1 MIDIVT
7 NNVRQIGTPADE
19 GRVYISEKAYKRIK
33 TEGFKDKEVFVLMG
47 HTESSGGRYATFV
60 EAAIAVYD
68 MEFDKNAPLW
78 TNKVWSRVFAE
89 IKKSYEELIIVGW
102 AFRQEDFPAEPTPML
117 ENIHREHFGGAHQL
131 MFLLNRTEQEEN
143 FFIKKNNHLKKKTG
157 FFVYYR
163 MNEHCD
169 SADSYNET
177 YTCNKTCSYSNANN
191 NNKIDMTKL
200 EKTMMSEV
208 NGKFTADYLW
218 DEKGIVSFLK
228 VDKGLA
234 EEKNGVK
241 LMKEIQ
247 NLKEEIE
254 EANKK
259 NVFGTK
265 MRSVI
270 YEANEEGIR
279 DIVNQ
284 QFEFAKTI
292 CDGGL
297 VPIIE
302 PEVDIHSEQ
311 KELCEKILKDE
322 IIRKLKEWNPAD
334 KIMFKFTI
342 PTVANHYLDLYDYDC
357 VVRIV
362 ALSGGYEIDEAC
374 ELLTKNNRMI
384 ASFSRALLQDLNAH
398 QTQEEFD
405 TALNNAIVKIYNA
418 SID

>member
-1 MIDIVT
+1 MNEKMYEIMRD
-7 NNVRQIGTPADE
+7 
-19 GRVYISEKAYKRIK
+19 GR
-33 TEGFKDKEVFVLMG
+33 GFIAALDQ
-47 HTESSGGRYATFV
+47 SGGSSAKTL
-60 EAAIAVYD
+60 
-68 MEFDKNAPLW
+68 KNYGIDESEYSSEEEMFNLIHEMRKRVM
-78 TNKVWSRVFAE
+78 TSKVF
-89 IKKSYEELIIVGW
+89 
-102 AFRQEDFPAEPTPML
+102 T
-117 ENIHREHFGGAHQL
+117 
-131 MFLLNRTEQEEN
+131 
-143 FFIKKNNHLKKKTG
+143 
-157 FFVYYR
+157 
-163 MNEHCD
+163 NEHILG
-169 SADSYNET
+169 T
-177 YTCNKTCSYSNANN
+177 
-191 NNKIDMTKL
+191 IL
-200 EKTMMSEV
+200 FEKTMMSEV

-241 LMKEIQ
+241 LMKEIP

-254 EANKK
+254 EASQKH
-259 NVFGTK
+259 VFGTK

-362 ALSGGYEIDEAC
+362 ALSGGYDIDEAC
-374 ELLTKNNRMI
+374 ELLAKNNRMI

>member
-1 MIDIVT
+1 MNEKMYEIMRD
-7 NNVRQIGTPADE
+7 
-19 GRVYISEKAYKRIK
+19 GR
-33 TEGFKDKEVFVLMG
+33 GFIAALDQ
-47 HTESSGGRYATFV
+47 SGGSSAKTL
-60 EAAIAVYD
+60 
-68 MEFDKNAPLW
+68 KNYGIDESEYSSEEEMFNLIHEMRKRVM
-78 TNKVWSRVFAE
+78 TSKVF
-89 IKKSYEELIIVGW
+89 
-102 AFRQEDFPAEPTPML
+102 T
-117 ENIHREHFGGAHQL
+117 
-131 MFLLNRTEQEEN
+131 
-143 FFIKKNNHLKKKTG
+143 
-157 FFVYYR
+157 
-163 MNEHCD
+163 NEHILG
-169 SADSYNET
+169 T
-177 YTCNKTCSYSNANN
+177 
-191 NNKIDMTKL
+191 IL
-200 EKTMMSEV
+200 FEKTMMSEV

-241 LMKEIQ
+241 LMKEIP

-259 NVFGTK
+259 HVFGTK

-279 DIVNQ
+279 DTVNQ

-374 ELLTKNNRMI
+374 ELLAKNNRMI